1 MLDGEGV
8 AVTKLFRLDKRGVR
22 GLLQGQL
29 GAAATAKAREM
40 AEVIRSDYPDLA
52 DAVDVEEYRTD
63 RGAASVMVQD
73 PSARELQIRDG
84 LLTRAAARV
93 GLEVKTS

>member
-1 MLDGEGV
+1 M
-8 AVTKLFRLDKRGVR
+8 AKLFRLDRRGVR
-22 GLLQGQL
+22 GLLQTQL
-29 GAAATAKAREM
+29 GAAATAKAREL

-63 RGAASVMVQD
+63 RGAASVMVKD
-73 PSARELQIRDG
+73 SSARELQVREG

-93 GLEVKTS
+93 GLEVKAR